1 MVKRALVLGGGGMFA
16 AFQAGAWRELS
27 RGFRPDAVVGA
38 SAGALNAWMIA
49 SGVGGD
55 ELCTMWLTLEQK
67 AGLKWPRYWGDGL
80 LDTSGLE
87 ALLRRMTA
95 EYRPKMRLGVTVCE
109 GPRLVNRVYWD
120 DEVTVEHLLA
130 SCAVPGLLAA
140 KRLEGGLSFDGG
152 LRVVSPVWAAEEIG
166 AEEIVVVNVWTHL
179 PWWWGVGRR
188 RAADAP
194 NVRRIEPRERL
205 GPLRQSA
212 VWDRPNIERWI
223 ALGEAA
229 AR

>member
-27 RGFRPDAVVGA
+27 RRFQPDAVVGA

-49 SGVGGD
+49 SGVSGE
-55 ELCTMWLTLEQK
+55 ELCTMWSTLEQK
-67 AGLKWPRYWGDGL
+67 AGLKWPRYWGDGIL
-80 LDTSGLE
+80 ETSGLE
-87 ALLRRMTA
+87 AFVGQLTER
-95 EYRPKMRLGVTVCE
+95 YRPKMRLGVTVCE
-109 GPRLVNRVYWD
+109 GPRLANRVYWD
-120 DEVTVEHLLA
+120 AEVTVEHLLA

-152 LRVVSPVWAAEEIG
+152 LRTVCPVWAAEEIG
-166 AEEIVVVNVWTHL
+166 AEEIVVVNVWKHFA
-179 PWWWGVGRR
+179 WRNRGEDG
-188 RAADAP
+188 P

-205 GPLRQSA
+205 GSLRDSA
-212 VWDRPNIERWI
+212 VWERGRIERWI
-223 ALGEAA
+223 AQGEAA

>member
-1 MVKRALVLGGGGMFA
+1 MVKGALVLGGGGMFA

-27 RGFRPDAVVGA
+27 RTFQPDAVIGT

-49 SGVGGD
+49 SGVSGE
-55 ELCTMWLTLEQK
+55 ELCARWLTLAQK
-67 AGLKWPRYWGDGL
+67 TGLKWPRYWGDGV
-80 LDTSGLE
+80 LDTTALE
-87 ALLRRMTA
+87 ALLRQLTV
-95 EYRPKMRLGVTVCE
+95 EYRPNVRLGVTVCE
-109 GPRLVNRVYWD
+109 GPRLANRVYWD
-120 DEVTVEHLLA
+120 EAVTVEHLLA

-140 KRLEGGLSFDGG
+140 KRLEGGWSFDGG
-152 LRVVSPVWAAEEIG
+152 LRAVCPVWAAEELG
-166 AEEIVVVNVWTHL
+166 AEEIVAVNVWTHL

-188 RAADAP
+188 RAADGP

-212 VWDRPNIERWI
+212 VWDRGNIERWI
-223 ALGEAA
+223 AQGEAA